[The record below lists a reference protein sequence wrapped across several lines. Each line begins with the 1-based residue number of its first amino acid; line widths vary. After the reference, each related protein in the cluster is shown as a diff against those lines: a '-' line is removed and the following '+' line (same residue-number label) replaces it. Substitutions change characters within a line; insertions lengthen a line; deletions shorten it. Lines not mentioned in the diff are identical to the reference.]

1 MVKIQQKYLLWV
13 FFLLVGM
20 GYFHTVSILDIN
32 YFVKSLI
39 AIAPIQVGSVIY
51 MTYLRCSRSKNQPK
65 AINS

>member
-1 MVKIQQKYLLWV
+1 MLKIKRKYLIWV

-51 MTYLRCSRSKNQPK
+51 MTYLRGSRSKTQPK
-65 AINS
+65 AINL